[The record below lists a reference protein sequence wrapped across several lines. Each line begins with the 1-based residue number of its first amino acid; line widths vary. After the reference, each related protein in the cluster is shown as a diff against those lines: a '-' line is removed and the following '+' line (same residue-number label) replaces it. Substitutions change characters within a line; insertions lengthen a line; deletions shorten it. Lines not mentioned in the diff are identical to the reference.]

1 MEEKK
6 TAHRDIKPENI
17 FVAENGTKLLIG
29 DFGSSKAKI
38 SKMSETIAGT
48 PMYLSPEVRKGY
60 FKMIQGD
67 SQSDFNHDPFKS
79 DVYSLGLTFLY
90 MASLKDCSDLLV
102 LNNLEQKTHF
112 RIAELSNYPTLQ
124 KYLKVMLEFDYKT
137 R

>member
-6 TAHRDIKPENI
+6 IAHRDIKPENI

-29 DFGSSKAKI
+29 DFGSSKVKI

-60 FKMIQGD
+60 FKMIHGE

-90 MASLKDCSDLLV
+90 MASLKDCSDLLAF
-102 LNNLEQKTHF
+102 NNLEQKTQI

-124 KYLKVMLEFDYKT
+124 NYLKVMLEFNYNT